1 MNSGI
6 RRIEEVIDYIEEHIE
21 EDIDHTLLASKM
33 TLSLYE
39 FRRIFSFI
47 VGCPLSDYLRKR
59 RLSLAACELV
69 SSQKSSIRSISEKF
83 GYSTEAAFSKAF
95 KEHHGISPTQCQRGD
110 GDIRLFTRPEFEFTV
125 SGRSTVPFRIISD
138 TAFKVDGIKM
148 VSPYSDTSCCD
159 AVWTKFYDDGYDGNI
174 KSDKIYATY
183 LSSGGEILC
192 TIGERNE
199 DTDSG
204 TDIPSAVWA
213 CFTMTTTDDSAVDE
227 KYSEILYSLL
237 PSAALTRREDIPTV
251 EVFPRDMENEGFEWE
266 IRIAVSRID

>member
-183 LSSGGEILC
+183 LSCSIKLNFVFSKHQTRHLLYNAKKVNTLKKIYTKIIFYAKIITLTSKSKGR
-192 TIGERNE
+192 RN
-199 DTDSG
+199 
-204 TDIPSAVWA
+204 
-213 CFTMTTTDDSAVDE
+213 
-227 KYSEILYSLL
+227 Y
-237 PSAALTRREDIPTV
+237 
-251 EVFPRDMENEGFEWE
+251 GFKKIWQG
-266 IRIAVSRID
+266 